1 MELGTIGA
9 GAFAQAFAKRA
20 LNAGHTVKLS
30 NDQGP
35 DSLREIVTRLG
46 PRSMAVPK
54 EVAAGAV
61 RELVGIES
69 GVVSGL
75 SNPNDSG
82 VATPVETTP
91 WEAITRSLPHYIR
104 QLGRAPNFLTTGSTR
119 LKWVCGRRC
128 GALSR
133 A

>member
-1 MELGTIGA
+1 MPFLNFRPGDHRRGIA
-9 GAFAQAFAKRA
+9 GQS
-20 LNAGHTVKLS
+20 GESHGVM
-30 NDQGP
+30 
-35 DSLREIVTRLG
+35 TRLVNING
-46 PRSMAVPK
+46 PHQGNVSSCAG
-54 EVAAGAV
+54 GAV

-82 VATPVETTP
+82 VGTPVETTP